1 MENIAYVQILFNVV
15 TIANSFPSVPQ
26 EVATPCAF
34 GQQLLTK
41 TPARLNRSCKHL
53 LLLPPYFR
61 FPENCTLR
69 SDCETSLCEFEV
81 NRSWPSWVIC
91 AHGME
96 YVRLTKQRGQVHS
109 RSIDHRDEVG
119 AMSF

>member
-1 MENIAYVQILFNVV
+1 MENIAYVQILFNVI

-26 EVATPCAF
+26 EVTTPCAF

-41 TPARLNRSCKHL
+41 IPAGLDSSCKHFS
-53 LLLPPYFR
+53 LLPAYFR
-61 FPENCTLR
+61 FPEVCTLR
-69 SDCETSLCEFEV
+69 SVCQTSLCELEV
-81 NRSWPSWVIC
+81 KRSWPSWVIC

-109 RSIDHRDEVG
+109 RSIDHRAEVG

>member
-1 MENIAYVQILFNVV
+1 MYKFLFNVV

-34 GQQLLTK
+34 GQKLLAK
-41 TPARLNRSCKHL
+41 TPAGLNPFCKHL
-53 LLLPPYFR
+53 LLLPAYVR

-69 SDCETSLCEFEV
+69 SACQASLCELEV
-81 NRSWPSWVIC
+81 KRSWPSWVIC

-96 YVRLTKQRGQVHS
+96 YVRLMKQRGQVHS